1 MGVAMKKRYEPVEE
15 ATAAG
20 YIGRKVKHYYGPMC
34 GQEFGVIIGM
44 VISHW
49 GVGLITKL
57 ESGKLTTF
65 SGFSANGV
73 GVYLLEG

>member
-1 MGVAMKKRYEPVEE
+1 MGAVALKRYEPVEE
-15 ATAAG
+15 AIAGG
-20 YIGRKVKHYYGPMC
+20 YIGRKVKHFYGPMC
-34 GQEFGVIIGM
+34 GEEYGVIIG
-44 VISHW
+44 VVYSQW

-57 ESGKLTTF
+57 ESGRLTTF